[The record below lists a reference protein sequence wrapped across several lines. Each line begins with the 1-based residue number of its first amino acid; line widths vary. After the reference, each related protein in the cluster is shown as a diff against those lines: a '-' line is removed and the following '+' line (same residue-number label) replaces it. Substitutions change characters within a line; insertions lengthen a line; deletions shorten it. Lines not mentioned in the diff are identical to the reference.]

1 MLHTKRLSVFSRR
14 RHLRVLARI
23 LTRGNANAVRYFR
36 SLLKAF
42 AAQRIGAEAV
52 KTSLNTY
59 FKKDVYARSYA
70 LAMRAEEACLLRE
83 RVLADKNHPVCH
95 ACMAYKAQITCPCCQ
110 NKCFCI
116 GCADY
121 GACLKCSSD

>member
-1 MLHTKRLSVFSRR
+1 MLHTKRLSVSSRR
-14 RHLRVLARI
+14 RHMRTLARI
-23 LTRGNANAVRYFR
+23 LTRGNANAVRYFN

-42 AAQRIGAEAV
+42 AAQRIGSEAV
-52 KTSLNTY
+52 RTSLVTY
-59 FKKDVYARSYA
+59 FKKDVYARAYA

-83 RVLADKNHPVCH
+83 RMLADKSDPVCH
-95 ACMAYKAQITCPCCQ
+95 ACMSYKAQVTCPCCQ
-110 NKCFCI
+110 KECSCI